1 MPRRMHRSYGAVRK
15 SANHEASTGIAQG
28 VNEDVK

>member
-1 MPRRMHRSYGAVRK
+1 MPRRMTGSYGAVRE
-15 SANHEASTGIAQG
+15 SANHENSTDVAQS

>member
-1 MPRRMHRSYGAVRK
+1 MPRRMHGSYGAVRE
-15 SANHEASTGIAQG
+15 SANHENSTGIAQG